1 MGVKIKVNREIML
14 PPSKESQR
22 IGHWNPNDSL
32 YFHKST
38 GVRRGYTPGWN
49 EPVYQYRET
58 KLETVPRPRSNPTFY
73 STVLGS
79 HSYEYPLKGPAPEKS
94 VSAQSDVYRGETTH
108 QRQFHKHGYADH
120 VPKREVPMSPTKP
133 YRKQQY

>member
-49 EPVYQYRET
+49 EPVYHYRET
-58 KLETVPRPRSNPTFY
+58 KLEQVPRPRNNPTFY

-79 HSYEYPLKGPAPEKS
+79 HSYDFPVTQQQAQENRSEASS
-94 VSAQSDVYRGETTH
+94 VYKAETTN
-108 QRQFHKHGYADH
+108 QRQFHRQG
-120 VPKREVPMSPTKP
+120 
-133 YRKQQY
+133 